1 METLGQDLNEEE
13 DLPIGE
19 DSRDR
24 EGLAQ
29 GTSDISRGVEPNIHG
44 IPMASTPFQENRAP
58 SSRISKRRR
67 LLTSADAVQFCEE
80 PSQSANAFDSLISPL
95 PDMEINISSIVSPD
109 RPVSPDRSA
118 FPDRSVLPDGSVSP
132 DNSVL
137 PVRPVSPDWSASP
150 VAAITGAKAS
160 KKGTKASKKGAEVQL
175 KRVGE
180 GTQIVLSHPQLYQI
194 PLPLLLPLFGAKRSV
209 RHHVGVPVRT
219 RLLLLHL
226 KTYIPSLKMS
236 GQQKSCQGNE
246 FFLQIFD
253 NRLMAYSR
261 TN

>member
-1 METLGQDLNEEE
+1 METLGQELNEEE

-19 DSRDR
+19 DLRDR

-44 IPMASTPFQENRAP
+44 NPMVSTPFQENRAP

-80 PSQSANAFDSLISPL
+80 PSQSANVFDSPISPL

-118 FPDRSVLPDGSVSP
+118 FPDRSVLPNGSNSPFGSVLPDGSVSP

-150 VAAITGAKAS
+150 VAAITGRGRGQSQRERGRGSVEESRRGNPNSSTTSSVVPDTSTTTTPTVRRQKNRPAPRRGSSKDTPASVTFEDIHPFTEDVGPTKILPASAKA
-160 KKGTKASKKGAEVQL
+160 
-175 KRVGE
+175 
-180 GTQIVLSHPQLYQI
+180 
-194 PLPLLLPLFGAKRSV
+194 
-209 RHHVGVPVRT
+209 
-219 RLLLLHL
+219 
-226 KTYIPSLKMS
+226 MD
-236 GQQKSCQGNE
+236 
-246 FFLQIFD
+246 FF
-253 NRLMAYSR
+253 
-261 TN
+261 TNV